1 MSMTLEEIAEILD
14 RHDLKYEIRDNQ
26 IITGM
31 ETENYRNMRGD
42 NGLLIVIKL
51 DEDGEYINIFA
62 PMAFRVD
69 GEHVDAFLRAC
80 MIIQWRTKLIQFEY
94 DENDGEIRPIVEFPL
109 EDGKMT
115 DRQLL
120 RSLSGLASL
129 VDEFTPVL
137 ERAKDEG
144 VVEFPDSS
152 ESDTILLMMLLM
164 KKAEG
169 KELTPEEKRKL
180 NELLSKAA
188 MEDDDEGPLEL

>member
-1 MSMTLEEIAEILD
+1 MSMTLEEVAEILD
-14 RHDLKYEIRDNQ
+14 RYDMKYKIKGNE

-31 ETENYRNMRGD
+31 ETENYRNMHGD
-42 NGLLIVIKL
+42 NGLLIVIQL

-62 PMAFRVD
+62 PMAFQVD

-80 MIIQWRTKLIQFEY
+80 MIIQWKTKLIQFEY
-94 DENDGEIRPIVEFPL
+94 DENDGEIRPIVEIPL
-109 EDGKMT
+109 EDGKLT
-115 DRQLL
+115 DRQLM
-120 RSLSGLASL
+120 RSLAGLASL

-144 VVEFPDSS
+144 VVEFPDSQ

-169 KELTPEEKRKL
+169 LELTPEEKRKL

-188 MEDDDEGPLEL
+188 NEDDEGPLEL